1 MDPHQQQLLTE
12 IRALRQEVQEM
23 HSKVTH
29 LWVVLWVLLL
39 VTIGSLVGGGAGVL
53 AAIFG
58 GLALFA
64 FDGLVL
70 RKSKSAT

>member
-39 VTIGSLVGGGAGVL
+39 VTIGSLIGRGGGVL
-53 AAIFG
+53 VAIFV
-58 GLALFA
+58 GLALFC
-64 FDGLVL
+64 FDRLVL
-70 RKSKSAT
+70 RKSKSDT